1 MNAET
6 HAQEKLWHMI
16 KDIKFAMFTTQHVNG
31 HLHSRPMTTQNRSG
45 DEDDSLWF
53 FMSRK
58 SDPVEDIVANP
69 TVNLSY
75 ADPDADRYVSVSG
88 KARISND
95 MVKRRA
101 LWNKIA
107 EAWFP
112 GGVDDPDLTLV
123 EVEIQ
128 HAHYWDVKQSKVRQ
142 LFTMAKAAVTG
153 KPPSNMG
160 ESGEVQMR

>member
-1 MNAET
+1 MNAAT
-6 HAQEKLWHMI
+6 HTQEKLWHVI
-16 KDIKFAMFTTQHVNG
+16 KNIKFAMFTTQHSNG
-31 HLHSRPMTTQNRSG
+31 HLHSRPMTTQNRSD

-53 FMSRK
+53 FMSRT
-58 SDPVEDIVANP
+58 SDPVDDIVAHP

-88 KARISND
+88 EARISND

-123 EVEIQ
+123 EVVIG
-128 HAHYWDVKQSKVRQ
+128 HAYYWDVKQSKVRQ

-153 KPPSNMG
+153 KPPINMG
-160 ESGEVQMR
+160 ESGEVRMR

>member
-1 MNAET
+1 MTAET
-6 HAQEKLWHMI
+6 DTQEKLWHII

-53 FMSRK
+53 FMSKK
-58 SDPVEDIVANP
+58 SDPVDDIVAHP

-88 KARISND
+88 EAHISND
-95 MVKRRA
+95 RVKRRA

-153 KPPSNMG
+153 KPPGNMG
-160 ESGEVQMR
+160 ESGEVRMR